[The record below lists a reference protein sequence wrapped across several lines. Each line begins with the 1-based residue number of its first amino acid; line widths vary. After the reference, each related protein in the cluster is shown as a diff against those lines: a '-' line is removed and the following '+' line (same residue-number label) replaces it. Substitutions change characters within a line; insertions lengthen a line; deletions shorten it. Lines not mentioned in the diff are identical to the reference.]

1 MPSDVRRRDVVVE
14 KITHEGGLASSEPF
28 VEVRAAVVV
37 GHPPAGHDVVDLS
50 TLIEPSSELACELG
64 RRAVEL
70 LGGRAVE
77 GLR

>member
-1 MPSDVRRRDVVVE
+1 MSDDVRRRDVVVE
-14 KITHEGGLASSEPF
+14 KITHEGGPAAPEPF

-37 GHPPAGHDVVDLS
+37 RHPPAGHDVAELS
-50 TLIEPSSELACELG
+50 PLIEPSSELACELG